1 MKKKTVGKQRFRRWS
16 ISKTSTYSPLLQN
29 KYLFHVLL
37 LSQSILIISDILT
50 KIYKI
55 TIDCFKP
62 TISVGFDP
70 YSRKVLLGRPSAF
83 AGQ

>member
-1 MKKKTVGKQRFRRWS
+1 MLYW
-16 ISKTSTYSPLLQN
+16 LLTIQ
-29 KYLFHVLL
+29 
-37 LSQSILIISDILT
+37 LINIIDFLT

-70 YSRKVLLGRPSAF
+70 YSRKVLLGRPSAL
-83 AGQ
+83 AG

>member
-1 MKKKTVGKQRFRRWS
+1 MLSW
-16 ISKTSTYSPLLQN
+16 
-29 KYLFHVLL
+29 LFAI
-37 LSQSILIISDILT
+37 QLINIFDFLT

-70 YSRKVLLGRPSAF
+70 YSRKVLLGRPSAL
-83 AGQ
+83 AGKWYEL

>member
-1 MKKKTVGKQRFRRWS
+1 MLSW
-16 ISKTSTYSPLLQN
+16 
-29 KYLFHVLL
+29 LFAI
-37 LSQSILIISDILT
+37 QLINIIDFLT

-70 YSRKVLLGRPSAF
+70 YSRKVLLG
-83 AGQ
+83 